1 MTDNSYML
9 TETYKE
15 HYRNPKKVIAGELEY
30 STLGIGIYDLL
41 EISQQAFLVL
51 SGSYLFNMF
60 VLFCNENMMLK
71 CHV

>member
-9 TETYKE
+9 TKTYKE

-41 EISQQAFLVL
+41 EVSQQAFLVM
-51 SGSYLFNMF
+51 SSSHLFNMF
-60 VLFCNENMMLK
+60 VLFCNVNMI
-71 CHV
+71 